1 MKSTLIA
8 VLTGAVM
15 LASPALADFRA
26 YSPPAFDGGAFECS
40 VVGHTSERDA
50 DPVYKINVN
59 VTLNDGGKFVSMG
72 VVHTVRSGRTYDR
85 SEQYRDRASI
95 WQTEGKMEWNWGGK
109 RSSNV
114 MVGSLYHSEHDGW
127 MYSEQ
132 IFQNNTRVYQLLSD
146 CHEAV

>member
-26 YSPPAFDGGAFECS
+26 YSPPAFGGGAFECS

-59 VTLNDGGKFVSMG
+59 VTLNDGGKLFLWVSS
-72 VVHTVRSGRTYDR
+72 TPVRSGRTYDR

-114 MVGSLYHSEHDGW
+114 MVGSLYHSEHSMSFLVWNCPCGV
-127 MYSEQ
+127 MH
-132 IFQNNTRVYQLLSD
+132 LSTGGS
-146 CHEAV
+146 V